1 MTAAAFRAAYSD
13 FKLVKTRS
21 VVQIIF
27 EVPLEQADLAY
38 RVIGG
43 MPVPGAERWCAIARL
58 DEGATVAPE
67 LPVEAAGPA
76 QTSVGKQ
83 DRPHK
88 LRKPVAADKKLAQQA
103 AICCTEPA
111 FRKFLEEQHAYA
123 PTNEEEAAEALRDM
137 IGVGSRSEI
146 IPGTVF
152 ADRWDK
158 IRGQY
163 IAWKIAA

>member
-1 MTAAAFRAAYSD
+1 MTNAAFKAAYAD
-13 FKLVKTRS
+13 WKLIKTRS
-21 VVQIIF
+21 VIQVVLEI
-27 EVPLEQADLAY
+27 PLEQADLAY
-38 RVIGG
+38 QVLGG
-43 MPVPGAERWCAIARL
+43 MPLPASEQWVAIARL

-67 LPVEAAGPA
+67 LPVEAAGPRGE
-76 QTSVGKQ
+76 TP

-88 LRKPVAADKKLAQQA
+88 PRKLVAADKRLAQQA
-103 AICCTEPA
+103 AICCTEPT
-111 FRKFLEEQHAYA
+111 FRKFLEEKHGYA
-123 PTNEEEAAEALRDM
+123 PANEEDAAEALRDM

-146 IPGTVF
+146 VPGTVF

>member
-1 MTAAAFRAAYSD
+1 MSEQAAFRAAYSD

-67 LPVEAAGPA
+67 LPVEAAGPCGE
-76 QTSVGKQ
+76 TL

-88 LRKPVAADKKLAQQA
+88 QRKPVAADKRLAQQA
-103 AICCTEPA
+103 AICCTEPT
-111 FRKFLEEQHAYA
+111 FRKFLEEKHGYA
-123 PTNEEEAAEALRDM
+123 PANEEDAAEALRDI
-137 IGVGSRSEI
+137 IGVGSRSQI